1 MPRLPVATR
10 KRVIILRHKGYS
22 LRDIQCRLKEED
34 VEVTIR
40 SLQRLCVKFEK
51 MHTIKDISRAPKRR
65 LLTPE
70 MLSAMDNCLR
80 NDDQLTASKLKTKLL
95 ERCTNLPDVSLSTIK
110 RLENQCISVCML
122 LILWY

>member
-1 MPRLPVATR
+1 MMPRLPVATQ
-10 KRVIILRHKGYS
+10 KRVIILRREGYS

-40 SLQRLCVKFEK
+40 SLQRSCAKFEK
-51 MHTIKDISRAPKRR
+51 MHTIKDISRAPKCR

-80 NDDQLTASKLKTKLL
+80 NDDELTASKLKT
-95 ERCTNLPDVSLSTIK
+95 
-110 RLENQCISVCML
+110 
-122 LILWY
+122 